1 LILRPAASPPLF
13 QFQPTQPTTF
23 PDAMTTETASPTL
36 SETAAS
42 QAPTATFTGVDGKGI
57 LITEPAMKQLAGL
70 MQQQGEAK
78 LLRVGVRS
86 GGCSGMSYTMDFI
99 DAEAIRDDDETY
111 VYKPSGAPSFRVVS
125 DPKSLLYIYGMQ
137 LDFSSALIGGGF
149 NFTNPNATQTC
160 GCGSSFA
167 V

>member
-1 LILRPAASPPLF
+1 
-13 QFQPTQPTTF
+13 
-23 PDAMTTETASPTL
+23 
-36 SETAAS
+36 
-42 QAPTATFTGVDGKGI
+42 
-57 LITEPAMKQLAGL
+57 
-70 MQQQGEAK
+70 
-78 LLRVGVRS
+78 
-86 GGCSGMSYTMDFI
+86 
-99 DAEAIRDDDETY
+99 
-111 VYKPSGAPSFRVVS
+111 VVS

>member
-1 LILRPAASPPLF
+1 MTVDTSPR
-13 QFQPTQPTTF
+13 TH
-23 PDAMTTETASPTL
+23 
-36 SETAAS
+36 
-42 QAPTATFTGVDGKGI
+42 TATDGKGI
-57 LITEPAMKQLAGL
+57 LVTAPAMKQLGAL
-70 MQQQGEAK
+70 CQQQGEEK
-78 LLRVGVRS
+78 VLRVGVRS

-99 DAEAIRDDDETY
+99 AADAIAADDAIYTY
-111 VYKPSGAPSFRVVS
+111 QPEGAPAFRVVS

-149 NFTNPNATQTC
+149 NFSNPNASQTC

>member
-1 LILRPAASPPLF
+1 
-13 QFQPTQPTTF
+13 
-23 PDAMTTETASPTL
+23 
-36 SETAAS
+36 
-42 QAPTATFTGVDGKGI
+42 
-57 LITEPAMKQLAGL
+57 MKQLATL
-70 MQQQGEAK
+70 MQQQGAGSV
-78 LLRVGVRS
+78 LRVGVRS

-99 DAEAIRDDDETY
+99 TEGDIREDDETY
-111 VYKPSGAPSFRVVS
+111 NYEPEVGPSFQVVC

-137 LDFSSALIGGGF
+137 LDFSTELIGGGF

>member
-1 LILRPAASPPLF
+1 MTSESATTTVAAQPA
-13 QFQPTQPTTF
+13 
-23 PDAMTTETASPTL
+23 
-36 SETAAS
+36 
-42 QAPTATFTGVDGKGI
+42 QATHTGRDGKGI
-57 LITEPAMKQLAGL
+57 LITESAMKQLATL
-70 MQQQGEAK
+70 LPAQGEGK
-78 LLRVGVRS
+78 VLRVGVRS

-99 DAEAIRDDDETY
+99 PEDQIRGDDE
-111 VYKPSGAPSFRVVS
+111 VYSYEPESGPAFRVVC

-149 NFTNPNATQTC
+149 NFSNPNASQTC

>member
-1 LILRPAASPPLF
+1 VTS
-13 QFQPTQPTTF
+13 
-23 PDAMTTETASPTL
+23 
-36 SETAAS
+36 SETH
-42 QAPTATFTGVDGKGI
+42 TAQGGKGI
-57 LITEPAMKQLAGL
+57 LITDSAMKQLARLCREKGAN
-70 MQQQGEAK
+70 Q

-86 GGCSGMSYTMDFI
+86 GGCSGMSYTMDFVGAQTVNSSDEVYDYQTKDGI
-99 DAEAIRDDDETY
+99 DFQVAC
-111 VYKPSGAPSFRVVS
+111 

-137 LDFSSALIGGGF
+137 LDFSNELIGGGF

>member
-1 LILRPAASPPLF
+1 MPLIMSSPNI
-13 QFQPTQPTTF
+13 
-23 PDAMTTETASPTL
+23 TEATHTAL
-36 SETAAS
+36 
-42 QAPTATFTGVDGKGI
+42 DGKGI
-57 LITEPAMKQLAGL
+57 LITETA
-70 MQQQGEAK
+70 MQQLSKLCLEQGEDK

-86 GGCSGMSYTMDFI
+86 GGCSGMSYTMDFVLSSQI
-99 DAEAIRDDDETY
+99 QKDDE
-111 VYKPSGAPSFRVVS
+111 VYEYSTPDGDVFKVVC

-137 LDFSSALIGGGF
+137 LDFSTALIGGGF

>member
-1 LILRPAASPPLF
+1 MTSPIANPVAA
-13 QFQPTQPTTF
+13 
-23 PDAMTTETASPTL
+23 PDAAPD
-36 SETAAS
+36 AAP
-42 QAPTATFTGVDGKGI
+42 QAAPDAFTPSGADTNAPQATHTGRDGKGI
-57 LITEPAMKQLAGL
+57 LITESAMKQLATL
-70 MQQQGEAK
+70 LPSQGEGK
-78 LLRVGVRS
+78 VLRVGVRS

-99 DAEAIRDDDETY
+99 DAADIQGDDERY
-111 VYKPSGAPSFRVVS
+111 IYEPAGAPSFTVVS

>member
-1 LILRPAASPPLF
+1 MTDSISPAD
-13 QFQPTQPTTF
+13 THK
-23 PDAMTTETASPTL
+23 
-36 SETAAS
+36 AA
-42 QAPTATFTGVDGKGI
+42 DGKGI
-57 LITEPAMKQLAGL
+57 LITGSAMKQLAQL
-70 MQQQGEAK
+70 FKDQGEAK

-86 GGCSGMSYTMDFI
+86 GGCSGMSYTMDFVPSSDI
-99 DAEAIRDDDETY
+99 QKDDEGY
-111 VYKPSGAPSFRVVS
+111 NYSAPGGDSFKVVC

-137 LDFSSALIGGGF
+137 LDFSSDLIGGGF

>member
-1 LILRPAASPPLF
+1 
-13 QFQPTQPTTF
+13 
-23 PDAMTTETASPTL
+23 MTPETASPTL
-36 SETAAS
+36 NATAAS
-42 QAPTATFTGVDGKGI
+42 EAATFTGVDGKGI
-57 LITEPAMKQLAGL
+57 LITEPAMKQLARL
-70 MQQQGEAK
+70 MQQQGDAK

-99 DAEAIRDDDETY
+99 DADAIQGDDETY
-111 VYKPSGAPSFRVVS
+111 LYEPSGAPSFRVVS